1 MGTQVILASASPR
14 RRELLKRWLDEYTVL
29 PADIDETLPEGMP
42 VSEGPGYLAL
52 HKARHLAE
60 KYPEALVIGC
70 DTGVMIDGRMLGKPR
85 DRSEARQ
92 MLEELSGRLPVLS
105 GTGTCISGC
114 DAGGDVSPE
123 RGGDRILSGYRR
135 IRGQSGKLRDPGKG
149 SASCPADSG
158 RLL

>member
-85 DRSEARQ
+85 DRSGARQ
-92 MLEELSGRLPVLS
+92 MLEGLSGRCIRSLPAVA
-105 GTGTCISGC
+105 C
-114 DAGGDVSPE
+114 V
-123 RGGDRILSGYRR
+123 
-135 IRGQSGKLRDPGKG
+135 IRDGNMYFRM
-149 SASCPADSG
+149 
-158 RLL
+158 